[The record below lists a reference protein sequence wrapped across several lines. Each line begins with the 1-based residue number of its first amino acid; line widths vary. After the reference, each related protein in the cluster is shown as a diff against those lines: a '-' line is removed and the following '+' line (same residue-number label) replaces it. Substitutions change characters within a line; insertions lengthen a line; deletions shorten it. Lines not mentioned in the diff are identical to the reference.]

1 MNIRNEDIKGL
12 TLEVP
17 EGHRHLRATL
27 LLGDGTELTFQE
39 ATLANLVRAYVT
51 VKTHPVIE
59 KIRLKGQTLEGGK
72 ADYAQW
78 QLIEDEDL

>member
-1 MNIRNEDIKGL
+1 MNIRNEDIKGIVV
-12 TLEVP
+12 EVP

-27 LLGDGTELTFQE
+27 FLEDGRELIFQE

-59 KIRLKGQTLEGGK
+59 KVQLRGKMLEGRK
-72 ADYAQW
+72 DDYARW
-78 QLIEDEDL
+78 QLIEDENP